1 MSGEFL
7 PVTMEEC
14 RERGIEQPDFVYV
27 CGDAYVDHSSFGAAI
42 ICRLL
47 ESRGYSV
54 GMIAQPDWKDPESIQ
69 VFGEPRLGFLISA
82 GNMDSMVN
90 HYTVSKKHRQKD
102 AYSPGGEMG
111 HRPDR
116 AVIVYGNHKRRADC
130 CESCS
135 PFSCIFTQ
143 NCLEYRERGCETV
156 DNSSLHMNM
165 W

>member
-69 VFGEPRLGFLISA
+69 VFGEPRLGFLVSA

-90 HYTVSKKHRQKD
+90 HYTVSKK
-102 AYSPGGEMG
+102 P
-111 HRPDR
+111 
-116 AVIVYGNHKRRADC
+116 IVAM
-130 CESCS
+130 
-135 PFSCIFTQ
+135 
-143 NCLEYRERGCETV
+143 L
-156 DNSSLHMNM
+156 
-165 W
+165 

>member
-90 HYTVSKKHRQKD
+90 HYTVSKKHRQ
-102 AYSPGGEMG
+102 
-111 HRPDR
+111 
-116 AVIVYGNHKRRADC
+116 
-130 CESCS
+130 
-135 PFSCIFTQ
+135 
-143 NCLEYRERGCETV
+143 
-156 DNSSLHMNM
+156 
-165 W
+165 

>member
-7 PVTMEEC
+7 PVTMKEC

-69 VFGEPRLGFLISA
+69 VFGEPRLGYLPEIWILWLIIIQCLKNT
-82 GNMDSMVN
+82 GRKMPILPVERWDI
-90 HYTVSKKHRQKD
+90 
-102 AYSPGGEMG
+102 
-111 HRPDR
+111 DR
-116 AVIVYGNHKRRADC
+116 TGR
-130 CESCS
+130 
-135 PFSCIFTQ
+135 
-143 NCLEYRERGCETV
+143 
-156 DNSSLHMNM
+156 
-165 W
+165 

>member
-82 GNMDSMVN
+82 GNMFLTLC
-90 HYTVSKKHRQKD
+90 HSKSVRWPIINKPPKD
-102 AYSPGGEMG
+102 LYISP
-111 HRPDR
+111 RLR
-116 AVIVYGNHKRRADC
+116 
-130 CESCS
+130 
-135 PFSCIFTQ
+135 
-143 NCLEYRERGCETV
+143 
-156 DNSSLHMNM
+156 
-165 W
+165 

>member
-47 ESRGYSV
+47 ESRGL
-54 GMIAQPDWKDPESIQ
+54 
-69 VFGEPRLGFLISA
+69 FGGNDSSA
-82 GNMDSMVN
+82 GLERSG
-90 HYTVSKKHRQKD
+90 KH
-102 AYSPGGEMG
+102 PG
-111 HRPDR
+111 
-116 AVIVYGNHKRRADC
+116 V
-130 CESCS
+130 
-135 PFSCIFTQ
+135 
-143 NCLEYRERGCETV
+143 
-156 DNSSLHMNM
+156 

>member
-54 GMIAQPDWKDPESIQ
+54 GMIAQPDWKDPERCQFSRWRD
-69 VFGEPRLGFLISA
+69 GTSTG
-82 GNMDSMVN
+82 
-90 HYTVSKKHRQKD
+90 
-102 AYSPGGEMG
+102 PGG
-111 HRPDR
+111 DR
-116 AVIVYGNHKRRADC
+116 LWKSDSKNV
-130 CESCS
+130 
-135 PFSCIFTQ
+135 
-143 NCLEYRERGCETV
+143 
-156 DNSSLHMNM
+156 
-165 W
+165 